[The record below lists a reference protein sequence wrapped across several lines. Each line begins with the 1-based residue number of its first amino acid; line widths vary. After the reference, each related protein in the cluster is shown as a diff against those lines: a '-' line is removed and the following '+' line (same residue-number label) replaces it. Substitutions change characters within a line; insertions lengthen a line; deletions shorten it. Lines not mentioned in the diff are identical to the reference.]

1 VHIASWHA
9 SPDFRLIREP
19 AAPTLR
25 DLLAEVARRVP
36 VRVLLWA
43 GPPMPIFEPTRRMAT
58 TTRDGFTRG
67 TNVQCVLD
75 ARERTLHCHHEKVV
89 IVDDT
94 MAFVGGIDF
103 TALQGDRHDSSAH
116 RPHGPLGWHD
126 LAVQLAGP
134 IVADVAGHFAQRW
147 SEVAGE
153 QLRTPE
159 PAAAAGATAAQL
171 VRTVPEKTY
180 QFAPRGEFT
189 ILDTYLCALRSAH
202 RLVYLENQ
210 FLWSPE
216 ITDVLIDKL
225 QRPPHEKFRMVLV
238 LPRSPSN
245 GADTTRGQLGRLIAA
260 DSDRRHLLTATLTAH
275 DQTRSA
281 PLCVHA
287 KIGIVDDRWLT
298 VGSANLNEH
307 SLFDDSEVNIVT

>member
-1 VHIASWHA
+1 M
-9 SPDFRLIREP
+9 R
-19 AAPTLR
+19 
-25 DLLAEVARRVP
+25 
-36 VRVLLWA
+36 
-43 GPPMPIFEPTRRMAT
+43 
-58 TTRDGFTRG
+58 
-67 TNVQCVLD
+67 
-75 ARERTLHCHHEKVV
+75 KVV
-89 IVDDT
+89 VDDT
-94 MAFVGGIDF
+94 TAFVGGIDF

-134 IVADVAGHFAQRW
+134 IVADVAGHFTQRW

-153 QLRTPE
+153 KLPTPQ
-159 PAAAAGATAAQL
+159 PAAAAGATAVQL

-189 ILDTYLCALRSAH
+189 ILDTYLRALRSAQ

-225 QRPPHEKFRMVLV
+225 QRPPHEKFRRVLV

-260 DSDRRHLLTATLTAH
+260 DTDGDHRHLLTATLTAH

-281 PLCVHA
+281 PLYVHA

-307 SLFDDSEVNIVT
+307 SLFNDSEVNVVTCDEAIARQTRLRLWSEHLQQPLAEISGDPAEVVDGIWRPTAETQAARARAGAPPTHRLTQLPGISSRTRRLIGPIRGLLVDG

>member
-1 VHIASWHA
+1 MTGLPSVLDFLDGRLGDGLESVLRAHHRRRLRRLGWGDVLPAGLDDNLFAAERPVRQGNSIEVLIDGEAALPAMATAIAGARSHVHIAGWHA

-58 TTRDGFTRG
+58 TARHGFTRG

-94 MAFVGGIDF
+94 TAFVGGIDF

-126 LAVQLAGP
+126 LAVQLTGP
-134 IVADVAGHFAQRW
+134 IVADVAGQFAQRW
-147 SEVAGE
+147 
-153 QLRTPE
+153 
-159 PAAAAGATAAQL
+159 TAC
-171 VRTVPEKTY
+171 T
-180 QFAPRGEFT
+180 
-189 ILDTYLCALRSAH
+189 S
-202 RLVYLENQ
+202 
-210 FLWSPE
+210 LWES
-216 ITDVLIDKL
+216 
-225 QRPPHEKFRMVLV
+225 
-238 LPRSPSN
+238 
-245 GADTTRGQLGRLIAA
+245 
-260 DSDRRHLLTATLTAH
+260 
-275 DQTRSA
+275 RSA
-281 PLCVHA
+281 PGAQLRCV
-287 KIGIVDDRWLT
+287 VCLR
-298 VGSANLNEH
+298 
-307 SLFDDSEVNIVT
+307 